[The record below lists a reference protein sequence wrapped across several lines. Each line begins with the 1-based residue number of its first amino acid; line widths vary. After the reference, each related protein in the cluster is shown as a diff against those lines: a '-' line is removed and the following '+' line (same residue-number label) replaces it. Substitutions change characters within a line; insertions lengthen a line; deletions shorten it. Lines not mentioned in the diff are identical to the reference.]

1 MRYALRN
8 QKKIEAAYSPEM
20 LKRIID
26 SLNEYFKNKYF
37 IPGKDI
43 QQIGNDQFQTLIISD
58 TGHTVNLIAFYVLSI
73 KYDVVRLAFKE
84 FIG

>member
-8 QKKIEAAYSPEM
+8 KKKIEAAYPGM
-20 LKRIID
+20 LKRIIS
-26 SLNEYFKNKYF
+26 SLDKYFLNKYF
-37 IPGKDI
+37 IPGKDCKK
-43 QQIGNDQFQTLIISD
+43 IGTDQYETLIIDD
-58 TGHTVNLIAFYVLSI
+58 TWHTVNMIAFYVLGI